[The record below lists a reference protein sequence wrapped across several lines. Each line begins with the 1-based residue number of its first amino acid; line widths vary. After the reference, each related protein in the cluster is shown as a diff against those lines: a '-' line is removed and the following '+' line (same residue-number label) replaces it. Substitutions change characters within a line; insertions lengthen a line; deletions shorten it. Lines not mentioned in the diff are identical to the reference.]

1 MRQIYVKQKHDR
13 TRPRSDLLVEDK
25 KHMTSHRPKTV
36 LSSKTE
42 EGSRQS
48 EAKETIEEKM
58 EHADLRRTTKP
69 INK

>member
-1 MRQIYVKQKHDR
+1 MRQIYVKEKHDR

-25 KHMTSHRPKTV
+25 KHMTSHRPN
-36 LSSKTE
+36 KTE